1 VKLIVAGVVL
11 LLTFVTSALADLT
24 NPSTLKLKEISPSQF
39 TVELTLPIIQG
50 RVLKARPILPDV
62 CAVDK
67 DVEVQ
72 GDAWK
77 VVRTWTMTCDPDKLV
92 GTAIGV
98 QGLLGTTLDVQLTLE
113 TLDGRKY
120 IGQLRPTQAY
130 YLVPPA
136 PTLRSMAVDI
146 GGMALRQV
154 LRHLELVILFLLFV
168 IFGVRLSALFAS
180 AGAFALAQALGQWL
194 KSENWIGVSP
204 FLPVM
209 LIALMG
215 LVIALSIIRKKASLP
230 RAGWRTYASF
240 MVLMGVLYGARGLP
254 VEMVLSRS
262 EQHLAF
268 LFSALGTMAGLALV
282 ILCADQLNASI
293 AGFSEAI
300 SKRLRFW
307 IAYLGGVAACAIG
320 LYQATALYFVG
331 GVTPTVPFTTLLGAI
346 ALGAWCS
353 AQSPP
358 VRSFLPTIAG
368 IMVIVGMMLS
378 MNGISLPQTTLL
390 VYGSLTLIG
399 LMLVRPVRW
408 PGWAAL
414 ILVTVASFYH
424 GTYAGGVLRESVA
437 LPVAQAT
444 AMMVLLIF
452 MFLIAHHHAGQRDS
466 GDVVVR
472 FFGAATALLAVLWRF
487 AEYGEWIDGEVAI
500 KATMGLFPLPVLT
513 ITLVLAALML
523 WPRKRRFQPAVKRK
537 RAPVHW
543 GLLIVALFT
552 LPVGG
557 YAVHNPF
564 HTPRAPTT
572 EEARSIMTM
581 LLTDTYLAFNLPD
594 EEAAFDRLADNL
606 SEDLV
611 PGVYLDSR
619 RRLTAGTR
627 KGAEV
632 TVKDVSVMSVDSPSA
647 LDSGNGSFTYPCKWI
662 VTARVKHWQ
671 HIHNRQ
677 NIYVGTLTIRVEN
690 NRWKIAHLELLSE
703 EREILSWKES

>member
-1 VKLIVAGVVL
+1 
-11 LLTFVTSALADLT
+11 
-24 NPSTLKLKEISPSQF
+24 
-39 TVELTLPIIQG
+39 
-50 RVLKARPILPDV
+50 
-62 CAVDK
+62 
-67 DVEVQ
+67 
-72 GDAWK
+72 
-77 VVRTWTMTCDPDKLV
+77 
-92 GTAIGV
+92 
-98 QGLLGTTLDVQLTLE
+98 
-113 TLDGRKY
+113 
-120 IGQLRPTQAY
+120 
-130 YLVPPA
+130 
-136 PTLRSMAVDI
+136 MAVDI

-154 LRHLELVILFLLFV
+154 LRHFELSILFLLFV

-194 KSENWIGVSP
+194 KSENWIGVSS

-215 LVIALSIIRKKASLP
+215 LVIALSIIRGKDSP

-262 EQHLAF
+262 EQYLAF

-307 IAYLGGVAACAIG
+307 TAYLGGVAACAIG

-331 GVTPTVPFTTLLGAI
+331 GVTPAVPFATLLGAI

-399 LMLVRPVRW
+399 LMLVRPLRW

-414 ILVTVASFYH
+414 ILVTVVSIYH

-437 LPVAQAT
+437 LTIAQAT
-444 AMMVLLIF
+444 AMMVLMIF
-452 MFLIAHHHAGQRDS
+452 LFLVTHHHAGQRDS
-466 GDVVVR
+466 GDIVIR
-472 FFGAATALLAVLWRF
+472 LFGAATALLAVVWRF
-487 AEYGEWIDGEVAI
+487 AEYGEWIDGEVAV

-564 HTPRAPTT
+564 HTPRAPTA

-677 NIYVGTLTIRVEN
+677 NILEN